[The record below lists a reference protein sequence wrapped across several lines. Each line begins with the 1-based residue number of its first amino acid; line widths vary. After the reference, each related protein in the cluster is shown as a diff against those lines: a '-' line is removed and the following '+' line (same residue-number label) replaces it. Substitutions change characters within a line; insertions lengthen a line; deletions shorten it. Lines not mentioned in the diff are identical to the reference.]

1 MTWIWFGLDG
11 TGIEIAPQFHSA
23 LGPIV
28 IIMYSCLANTLVV
41 SVVVAILSH
50 TCALTE
56 SLPTL
61 TSQSPSCPTT
71 RRPSRSTDGP

>member
-1 MTWIWFGLDG
+1 MGLHRKAHDVDLVRARRYWHRCANE
-11 TGIEIAPQFHSA
+11 TNVADHADIAPSFHSA

-50 TCALTE
+50 TCAMAHALR
-56 SLPTL
+56 L
-61 TSQSPSCPTT
+61 
-71 RRPSRSTDGP
+71 